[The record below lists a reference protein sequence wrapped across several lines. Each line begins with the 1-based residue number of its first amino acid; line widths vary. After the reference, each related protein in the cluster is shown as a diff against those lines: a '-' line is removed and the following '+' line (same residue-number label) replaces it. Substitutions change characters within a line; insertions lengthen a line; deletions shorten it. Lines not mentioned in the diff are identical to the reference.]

1 MATLDVARPLRKA
14 TVNRGENTPQHALGI
29 SSESRQKANQGALLM
44 RKPDKNDL
52 GDDMMGFSRRSLL
65 KTTAASAVLGGLG
78 APFVAR
84 AQQAEFSYKFA
95 NNLPDTHPL
104 NSRAREMAA
113 AIKTETN
120 GRFDLQIFPN
130 NQLGADTD
138 VLSQLRSGGVEF
150 FTMSGLILATLVPA
164 ASINGMGF
172 AFPDY
177 PTVWKAMDGDLGA
190 YVRKEVAKA
199 NIIAFEKI
207 WDNGF
212 RQTTSSTKPITGP
225 ADYKGFKIRVPV
237 SPLWTSMFKAFD
249 AAPASIN
256 FNEVY
261 SALQTKIV
269 EGQENPLALIS
280 TAKLYEV
287 QKYCSL
293 TNHMWDGYWFLANRR
308 ALEALPPDVRTIVEK
323 NVNEAALK
331 ARVDTE
337 KLNAT
342 VREELATKGL
352 TFNQPDLT
360 PFRDKL
366 RTAGF
371 YSEWKGKYGEESWA
385 ILEKAVGKLS

>member
-1 MATLDVARPLRKA
+1 M
-14 TVNRGENTPQHALGI
+14 
-29 SSESRQKANQGALLM
+29 S
-44 RKPDKNDL
+44 
-52 GDDMMGFSRRSLL
+52 FSRRTLL
-65 KTTAASAVLGGLG
+65 KASAASAVIGSVG

-84 AQQAEFSYKFA
+84 AQAAEFTYKFA
-95 NNLPDTHPL
+95 NNLPDSHPL
-104 NSRAREMAA
+104 NTRAKEMSA

-120 GRFDLQIFPN
+120 GRVDIQIFPN

-190 YVRKEVAKA
+190 YVRGQIAKA
-199 NIIAFEKI
+199 NLVAMDKI

-212 RQTTSSTKPITGP
+212 RQTTSSTRPITGP
-225 ADYKGFKIRVPV
+225 EDYKGFKIRVPV

-293 TNHMWDGYWFLANRR
+293 TNHMWDGYWFLANRK
-308 ALEALPPDVRTIVEK
+308 AWEALPEDLRTIVAK
-323 NVNEAALK
+323 NINAAAVK

-337 KLNAT
+337 QLNAT
-342 VREELATKGL
+342 VRQELTAKGL
-352 TFNQPDLT
+352 TFNQPDVA
-360 PFRDKL
+360 PFREKL
-366 RTAGF
+366 RAAGF
-371 YSEWKGKYGEESWA
+371 YSEWKSKYGEEAWA
-385 ILEKAVGKLS
+385 ILEKSVGKLS

>member
-1 MATLDVARPLRKA
+1 
-14 TVNRGENTPQHALGI
+14 
-29 SSESRQKANQGALLM
+29 
-44 RKPDKNDL
+44 
-52 GDDMMGFSRRSLL
+52 MGFSRRTVL
-65 KTTAASAVLGGLG
+65 KASAASAVMGSVG

-84 AQQAEFSYKFA
+84 AQQAEFTYKFA
-95 NNLPDTHPL
+95 NNLPDSHPL
-104 NSRAREMAA
+104 NIRSKEMAA

-177 PTVWKAMDGDLGA
+177 ATVWKAMDGDLGA
-190 YVRKEVAKA
+190 FVRREVAKA
-199 NIIAFEKI
+199 NIVAFEKI

-212 RQTTSSTKPITGP
+212 RQTTSSTRAINGP
-225 ADYKGFKIRVPV
+225 GDYKGFKIRVPV

-308 ALEALPPDVRTIVEK
+308 ALEALPADVRMIVEK
-323 NVNEAALK
+323 NVNAAALK
-331 ARVDTE
+331 ARTDTE

-342 VREELATKGL
+342 VREDLAGKGL
-352 TFNQPDLT
+352 IFNQPDVAA
-360 PFRDKL
+360 FREKL
-366 RTAGF
+366 RSAGF
-371 YSEWKGKYGEESWA
+371 YSEWKGKYGEEAWA
-385 ILEKAVGKLS
+385 ILEKSVGKLS

>member
-1 MATLDVARPLRKA
+1 
-14 TVNRGENTPQHALGI
+14 
-29 SSESRQKANQGALLM
+29 
-44 RKPDKNDL
+44 
-52 GDDMMGFSRRSLL
+52 MGFSRRSLL
-65 KTTAASAVLGGLG
+65 KTTAASAVLSGLG

-84 AQQAEFSYKFA
+84 AQQAEFTYKFA

-104 NSRAREMAA
+104 NIRAREMAA

-120 GRFDLQIFPN
+120 GKFDLQIFPN

-177 PTVWKAMDGDLGA
+177 PTVWKAMDGELGA
-190 YVRKEVAKA
+190 YVRGQIAKA
-199 NIIAFEKI
+199 NLVAMEKI

-212 RQTTSSTKPITGP
+212 RQTTSSTRPITGP
-225 ADYKGFKIRVPV
+225 EDYKGFKIRVPV

-293 TNHMWDGYWFLANRR
+293 TNHMWDGFWFLANRR
-308 ALEALPPDVRTIVEK
+308 AWQALPDDVRAIVAK
-323 NVNEAALK
+323 SVNAAGLK
-331 ARVDTE
+331 ERDDVA

-342 VREELATKGL
+342 LQQDLAAKGL
-352 TFNQPDLT
+352 VFNQPDPA

-366 RTAGF
+366 RSAGF
-371 YSEWKGKYGEESWA
+371 YTQWKAKYGDEAWA
-385 ILEKAVGKLS
+385 ILEKSVGKLA

>member
-1 MATLDVARPLRKA
+1 MHK
-14 TVNRGENTPQHALGI
+14 NNQGENQM
-29 SSESRQKANQGALLM
+29 S
-44 RKPDKNDL
+44 
-52 GDDMMGFSRRSLL
+52 FSRRTLL
-65 KTTAASAVLGGLG
+65 KASAASAVIGSVG

-84 AQQAEFSYKFA
+84 AQTAEFTYKFA
-95 NNLPDTHPL
+95 NNLPDSHPL
-104 NSRAREMAA
+104 NVRAKEMSA

-120 GRFDLQIFPN
+120 GRVDVQIFPN
-130 NQLGADTD
+130 NQLGSDTD
-138 VLSQLRSGGVEF
+138 MLSQIRSGGVEF
-150 FTMSGLILATLVPA
+150 FTLSGLILATLVPA

-177 PTVWKAMDGDLGA
+177 PTVWKAMDGELGA
-190 YVRKEVAKA
+190 YVRGEIAKA
-199 NIIAFEKI
+199 NLVAMEKI

-212 RQTTSSTKPITGP
+212 RQTTSSTRPITGP
-225 ADYKGFKIRVPV
+225 DDYKGFKIRVPV

-308 ALEALPPDVRTIVEK
+308 AWEALPDDVRTVVAK
-323 NVNEAALK
+323 NINAAAVN

-342 VREELATKGL
+342 VRQELAAKGL
-352 TFNQPDLT
+352 TFNQPDVA
-360 PFRDKL
+360 PFREKL
-366 RTAGF
+366 RSAGF
-371 YSEWKGKYGEESWA
+371 YSEWKGKYGDQAWA
-385 ILEKAVGKLS
+385 LLEKSVGKLS

>member
-1 MATLDVARPLRKA
+1 M
-14 TVNRGENTPQHALGI
+14 
-29 SSESRQKANQGALLM
+29 S
-44 RKPDKNDL
+44 
-52 GDDMMGFSRRSLL
+52 FSRRTLL
-65 KTTAASAVLGGLG
+65 KATAASAVLGGVG

-84 AQQAEFSYKFA
+84 AAQAEFTYKFA
-95 NNLPDTHPL
+95 NNLPDLHPL
-104 NSRAREMAA
+104 NIRAKEMSA

-120 GRFDLQIFPN
+120 GRVDVQVFPN
-130 NQLGADTD
+130 NQLGSDTD

-150 FTMSGLILATLVPA
+150 FTLSGLILATLVPA

-190 YVRKEVAKA
+190 YIRAQIAKA
-199 NIIAFEKI
+199 NIVAMDKI

-212 RQTTSSTKPITGP
+212 RQTTSSTKPINGP
-225 ADYKGFKIRVPV
+225 DDYKGFKIRVPV

-256 FNEVY
+256 FSEVY

-293 TNHMWDGYWFLANRR
+293 TNHMWDGYWFLANRD
-308 ALEALPPDVRTIVEK
+308 AWEALPEDVRNVVAK
-323 NVNEAALK
+323 NINSAAVK
-331 ARVDTE
+331 ARADTE

-342 VREELATKGL
+342 VKDDLAAKGL
-352 TFNQPDLT
+352 IFNQPDVA
-360 PFRDKL
+360 PFREKL
-366 RTAGF
+366 RSAGF
-371 YSEWKGKYGEESWA
+371 YSEWKGKYGEQAWA
-385 ILEKAVGKLS
+385 LLEKAVGKLA